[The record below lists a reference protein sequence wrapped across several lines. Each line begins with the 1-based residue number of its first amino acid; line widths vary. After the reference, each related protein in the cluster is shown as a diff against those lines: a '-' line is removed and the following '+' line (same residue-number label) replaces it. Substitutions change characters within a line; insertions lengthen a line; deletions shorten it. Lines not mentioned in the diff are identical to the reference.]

1 MKKGRI
7 AHHQNVVLKA
17 LSHKLDDFY
26 LVGGTALSLFYFQHR
41 KSLDLDFFTRNLKYM
56 RVKEIIEY
64 LKMTLKVKVKIT
76 AQSLEEGKAKIVVC
90 NIYFR
95 PKDALKIDFVE
106 DVVDLI
112 KPPKVVEG
120 MKILSLED
128 IYLRKIYAAT
138 GVVRVF
144 DEIGRKKFV
153 GGRQEAK
160 DLYDLY
166 FLSHTFMPVSNFA
179 DKYCNATIKEGL
191 IRWFRTFDRMAIIDG
206 ILTLDINK
214 KIDYKELEKHFKK
227 EIDKIVEKQ
236 LGEV

>member
-1 MKKGRI
+1 MKKDKIVGRQNI
-7 AHHQNVVLKA
+7 ALKA
-17 LSHKLDDFY
+17 LSHKINDFY

-41 KSLDLDFFTRNLKYM
+41 KSLDLDFFTRNFKYP

-64 LKMTLKVKVKIT
+64 LKKALKVKVKII
-76 AQSLEEGKAKIVVC
+76 AQSLEERKVKIVVC
-90 NIYFR
+90 SIYFGS
-95 PKDALKIDFVE
+95 KDVLKIDFVE
-106 DVVDLI
+106 DAVDLI
-112 KPPKVVEG
+112 KRPMAVEG
-120 MKILSLED
+120 INILSLED
-128 IYLRKIYAAT
+128 IYLRKIYAVT
-138 GVVRVF
+138 GMVRVL
-144 DEIGRKKFV
+144 DEIGRKKFA

-191 IRWFRTFDRMAIIDG
+191 IRWFRTFDRMAMMDG

>member
-1 MKKGRI
+1 MTKDKISRY
-7 AHHQNVVLKA
+7 QNTVLKTLA
-17 LSHKLDDFY
+17 NRIDDFY

-41 KSLDLDFFTRNLKYM
+41 KSLDLDFFTRNFKYP

-64 LKMTLKVKVKIT
+64 LKMTLKIKVKII
-76 AQSLEEGKAKIVVC
+76 AQSLEEGKVKIVVC
-90 NIYFR
+90 NIHFGSR
-95 PKDALKIDFVE
+95 DALKIDFVE
-106 DVVDLI
+106 DTLDLI
-112 KPPKVVEG
+112 KRPRAVEG
-120 MKILSLED
+120 INVLSLED

-138 GVVRVF
+138 GMVRAL
-144 DEIGRKKFV
+144 DEIGRKEFA

-179 DKYCNATIKEGL
+179 DKYCNITIKEGL
-191 IRWFRTFDRMAIIDG
+191 IRWFHTFDRMAMMDG

-227 EIDKIVEKQ
+227 EINKIVEKQ